1 MNSLARVLSVAVVA
15 LFGAP
20 AQAVIISGIDFPHG
34 NLSFA
39 DSVVSFA
46 QGPGPAAAFSDP
58 LNSLGVPDV
67 NTTNGQACFFA
78 PSTANCR
85 FTSLGEAG
93 NLVLRFTDNVLTG
106 SSTTGSVIG
115 VGDGFAELYVF
126 EVGVSESSRVEIS
139 ANGADWINVGQIGGG
154 SGNSLGVFSYGFDID
169 KLGYGLTDSFTYV
182 RLTDLQIDGTT
193 SPQGADID
201 AVGAIS
207 SVPAPASL
215 WLLLTGL
222 GGLGHLRARRKR
234 WLRT

>member
-1 MNSLARVLSVAVVA
+1 MNSVARA
-15 LFGAP
+15 LGVIGIALIWAP
-20 AQAVIISGIDFPHG
+20 ANAVLISGIDFPQG

-39 DSVVSFA
+39 DSVVSFS
-46 QGPGPAAAFSDP
+46 QGTGPGAVFSDS
-58 LNSLGVPDV
+58 LNALGAPDV

-106 SSTTGSVIG
+106 SSTTGSVTG

-139 ANGADWINVGQIGGG
+139 ANGADWIDVGQIDG
-154 SGNSLGVFSYGFDID
+154 S
-169 KLGYGLTDSFTYV
+169 
-182 RLTDLQIDGTT
+182 T
-193 SPQGADID
+193 SPQGADIN

-207 SVPAPASL
+207 SVPAPASV

-222 GGLGHLRARRKR
+222 GGLAHLRARVKR
-234 WLRT
+234 RLRT